1 MRMNRIVRQFKQDS
15 NSLDNKGVVEL
26 FEDTIFHV
34 QKILNVT
41 KLATKANFD
50 LATNLVHDDIIQF
63 IEEYFA
69 NFNDLSFGW
78 GVKLEFSNPQEIEQK
93 ISFRPAEISMLV
105 DNLIDNA
112 GKADAKSMLASVLS
126 KDGKIVIYFVDDG
139 CGLTKCYPTSMLF
152 EKGISTTSGSG
163 IGLSHARQIV
173 EDLGGTINIENLESG
188 TRVTVEFSE

>member
-1 MRMNRIVRQFKQDS
+1 MYK
-15 NSLDNKGVVEL
+15 
-26 FEDTIFHV
+26 
-34 QKILNVT
+34 KILNVT

-69 NFNDLSFGW
+69 NFSDLSFGW

-112 GKADAKSMLASVLS
+112 GKADAKSMLTSVLS

-139 CGLTKCYPTSMLF
+139 CGLTKFYPTSMLF